1 MSLGGIWGAHWQ
13 IAPHGSVPA
22 SIVPRPEI
30 QIGTT
35 GREGNNCRN
44 RMLSEL
50 SASRPGP
57 QKPRLGGMLPKH
69 RSSRAGKRRPDDS
82 VRSALREDENV
93 RRIDFLEPSCA
104 ARVKGGVA
112 SSHRPWE

>member
-1 MSLGGIWGAHWQ
+1 
-13 IAPHGSVPA
+13 
-22 SIVPRPEI
+22 
-30 QIGTT
+30 
-35 GREGNNCRN
+35 
-44 RMLSEL
+44 MLSEL

-69 RSSRAGKRRPDDS
+69 RSSRAGKRRPDVDVVDVALSRRTGDS

-112 SSHRPWE
+112 SPRRPWE